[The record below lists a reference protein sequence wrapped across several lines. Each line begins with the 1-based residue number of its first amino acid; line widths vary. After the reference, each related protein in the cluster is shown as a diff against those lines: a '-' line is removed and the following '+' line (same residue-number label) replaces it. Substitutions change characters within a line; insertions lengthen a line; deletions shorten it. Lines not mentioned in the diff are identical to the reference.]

1 MRSFYFIGFL
11 LVSVRLGTAA
21 EPLPIDPL
29 WMSETFRKSIT
40 ASYGIDSRIEPRIT
54 EDEAFYLDES
64 AKAMAEDDRPKAIS
78 VLRESS
84 LLESSPAMLF
94 TLASHLFE
102 TGDAKNAEE
111 SVKLF
116 ESALA
121 QFPNFRDAR
130 RNLGVVLMQREEFEK
145 AKTHLVRALALGSQD
160 GLTAGLLAYCHA
172 RDGHHQAALDAYRLA
187 MLTQPDEKQWQLGEA
202 QALLALKHPREA
214 ASILQSLLG
223 KSPNDVSTWLI
234 QADAWSELD
243 EVFSAASNLEIV
255 HRAGA
260 LEPNALLSLG
270 HLYLQND
277 LPELALERY
286 RAALAAA
293 NPPSPTRA
301 VEALELFLSNSDWPL
316 AKEYVAAL
324 ETVAGY
330 RDALDP
336 AKGEKEILSRL
347 TRARAVLELETGEAD
362 TGAKRVE
369 EWLNREP
376 LDGECLLLLARF
388 REEAGQKI
396 EAGMLLEQAARVP
409 ATAAAAHLAHGRLL
423 VAATDYEKALEHL
436 EKSQELSPSESL
448 AEYIT
453 AIRELVG
460 GSPTK

>member
-1 MRSFYFIGFL
+1 MRTFL
-11 LVSVRLGTAA
+11 LITLLAASPLTAA

-29 WMSETFRKSIT
+29 WQSETFRKSIT

-64 AKAMAEDDRPKAIS
+64 AKAMAANDRAKAIS

-84 LLESSPAMLF
+84 LLEKSPAMLF

-102 TGDAKNAEE
+102 AGEAKDADE
-111 SVKLF
+111 SVKFF

-121 QFPNFRDAR
+121 QFPNFRDAH
-130 RNLGVVLMQREEFEK
+130 RNLGVVLIQREEFEK

-160 GLTAGLLAYCHA
+160 GTTAGLIAYCHA

-187 MLTQPDEKQWQLGEA
+187 MLTQPEERQWKLGEA
-202 QALLALKHPREA
+202 QALLALKRPLEA
-214 ASILQSLLG
+214 ASILQALIALAPG
-223 KSPNDVSTWLI
+223 ETATWLI
-234 QADAWSELD
+234 QADAWSDLD
-243 EVFSAASNLEIV
+243 ESLAAAANLEIV
-255 HRAGA
+255 HRAGT

-270 HLYLQND
+270 HLYLQSD

-286 RAALAAA
+286 RAALAST

-301 VEALELFLSNSDWPL
+301 VECLELFLSRSDWPL
-316 AKEYVAAL
+316 AKEYVTTL

-330 RDALDP
+330 REALDP
-336 AKGEKEILSRL
+336 AKGEKDLLSRL
-347 TRARAVLELETGEAD
+347 TRARAVLELETGDAA
-362 TGAKRVE
+362 TGAKRIE
-369 EWLNREP
+369 EWLRREP

-396 EAGMLLEQAARVP
+396 EAAMLLEQAARIP
-409 ATAAAAHLAHGRLL
+409 ETAAGALLAHGRLL
-423 VAATDYEKALEHL
+423 VAAADYEKALEHL
-436 EKSQELSPSESL
+436 EKSQELSPNESL
-448 AEYIT
+448 SDYIV

-460 GSPTK
+460 GASVR